1 MILPAASPNARAA
14 AGLTAKARKPC
25 ADEAAAGSL
34 HAEASP
40 TKHSGASVCLYRY
53 PSPSGWSG
61 PPSFAR
67 PSNFP
72 SARRSADPRSFA
84 RNPLVSRRHRVKT
97 AIGLRQI
104 DIREGG
110 SRCGHQSSQSQ
121 SRRHSALR
129 PAATPILNAAS
140 PARPLVPSARKSR
153 AETRSPARLS
163 GARQASSVTTSRRSF
178 AANQTHAGRLTG
190 SDNTHVERAARPDG
204 RVALFCVQ
212 KGRGDRCSRKS

>member
-1 MILPAASPNARAA
+1 MILPAVLPDARPPAGFVDTGRKSCADQAA
-14 AGLTAKARKPC
+14 AGNLC
-25 ADEAAAGSL
+25 
-34 HAEASP
+34 AEASP

-72 SARRSADPRSFA
+72 SARRSADPRWFP

-110 SRCGHQSSQSQ
+110 SRCGHHSSQSRL
-121 SRRHSALR
+121 RRHSALR
-129 PAATPILNAAS
+129 PAATPIWNAAS
-140 PARPLVPSARKSR
+140 PARPLAPLARKSR

-212 KGRGDRCSRKS
+212 NGRGDRCSRKS